1 MTAAEQEFLNNPLGK
16 DTTLEDVLD
25 GFEFLDDWEERY
37 AFIIDLGKQLPAFP
51 DDERREEN
59 YVHGCQSQVWLIHHY
74 DEQSGKLYLLI
85 DSDAIIV
92 RGLAAIIPG
101 GPEWQVSQGPA
112 GHGHRRAVRATG
124 SVPPHLAHTGQR
136 PESHGWQNPGC
147 GCGNRRSV
155 IEQPYQTIAT
165 SSRCILISPP
175 KTGML
180 PLLKSG

>member
-92 RGLAAIIPG
+92 RGLAAIILVALNGKSP
-101 GPEWQVSQGPA
+101 
-112 GHGHRRAVRATG
+112 RDLLATDIDE
-124 SVPPHLAHTGQR
+124 LF
-136 PESHGWQNPGC
+136 
-147 GCGNRRSV
+147 
-155 IEQPYQTIAT
+155 EQLDLF
-165 SSRCILISPP
+165 RHISP
-175 KTGML
+175 TRGNGLRAMV
-180 PLLKSG
+180 GEIRDVAAETAAA

>member
-1 MTAAEQEFLNNPLGK
+1 MTASEQDFLNNPLGK

-74 DEQSGKLYLLI
+74 DESTGKLFLLI

-92 RGLAAIIPG
+92 RGLAAIILVALNGKTP
-101 GPEWQVSQGPA
+101 
-112 GHGHRRAVRATG
+112 RDLLATDIDE
-124 SVPPHLAHTGQR
+124 LF
-136 PESHGWQNPGC
+136 
-147 GCGNRRSV
+147 
-155 IEQPYQTIAT
+155 EQLDLF
-165 SSRCILISPP
+165 RHISPTRGNGLRAMVG
-175 KTGML
+175 KIRDIAAETAAA
-180 PLLKSG
+180 